1 MLSLEVREARA
12 VAAAIVGETEAI
24 AATLSAVKDPFVRR
38 VPGKWSPA
46 EHVEH
51 LRLSVRPLSLSFL
64 IPGFA
69 LRIFGTARGSG
80 RTYDEVVADYR
91 ERLARGAKAS
101 GPFIPRS
108 LTRGADLDRL
118 IAGFRAAQAGYADRL
133 SAAEGPSLD
142 STLLPHPI
150 LGRMSMREMSFFT
163 LYHLGHHHALIQRE
177 AQAA

>member
-1 MLSLEVREARA
+1 MVSLESREARA
-12 VAAAIVGETEAI
+12 VAAAIVAEAGAI
-24 AATLSAVKDPFVRR
+24 SATLSAIKDPFARR
-38 VPGKWSPA
+38 TPQKWSPA
-46 EHVEH
+46 EHAEH

-64 IPGFA
+64 LPTFA
-69 LRIFGTARGSG
+69 LRLFGRARGPG
-80 RTYDEVVADYR
+80 RAYDEVVADYR

-118 IAGFRAAQAGYADRL
+118 IVRFRTAQTGYAERL
-133 SAAEGPSLD
+133 AASEGPALD

-150 LGRMSMREMSFFT
+150 LGRLSMREMAFFT

-177 AQAA
+177 AQAS